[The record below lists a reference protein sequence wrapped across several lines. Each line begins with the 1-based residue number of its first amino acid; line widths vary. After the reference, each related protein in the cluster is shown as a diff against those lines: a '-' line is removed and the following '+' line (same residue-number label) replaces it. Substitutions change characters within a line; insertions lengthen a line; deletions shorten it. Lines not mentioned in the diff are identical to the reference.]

1 MASLSAPYHKPQPT
15 LTLEV
20 RTEQLPKPKLTAGQV
35 ARTLDEL
42 IDLGFIEKFRDEFH
56 VVRFRPV
63 YGKGS
68 VAGSPEKTL

>member
-1 MASLSAPYHKPQPT
+1 MATLAAAYHKPQPA

-20 RTEQLPKPKLTAGQV
+20 RAEQLPKTKLTAGQV

-42 IDLGFIEKFRDEFH
+42 IDLGFIEKFRDEFN

-63 YGKGS
+63 YGKGCR
-68 VAGSPEKTL
+68 AGSPEKAL